1 MTTTLALANIVSL
14 VPTGAGKRRQPVL
27 ASDLDEEP
35 AGPASAPALPWKES
49 RRGNLSAPTG
59 VSAAG
64 THVGGEYGSDK
75 SLGDCQRR
83 R

>member
-1 MTTTLALANIVSL
+1 METASTVVSL
-14 VPTGAGKRRQPVL
+14 EDYRRRRPEPAPIPTPE
-27 ASDLDEEP
+27 EEP
-35 AGPASAPALPWKES
+35 GPASAPALPWKES